1 MKTKAVLFAGLTIV
15 IACVV
20 GVMILVQRQRAREAA
35 AVLAA
40 KSESTGQSRP
50 PAPLV
55 ATLGEK
61 SGGIAGSTPVPEVK
75 TETQTDTNIQPATEP
90 NAAGLATDPVT
101 DPLARVALSMVGL
114 DLDAELYW
122 VASINDPT
130 LPAAE
135 RQDLIEDLNEVGLA
149 DPKHPTPD
157 DLPLIL
163 SRLELI
169 EELWPWAMDG
179 VNDEAFDEAYKDLEN
194 LAELAQG
201 RGEPVK

>member
-20 GVMILVQRQRAREAA
+20 GVVILVQRQRAREA
-35 AVLAA
+35 VLLAA
-40 KSESTGQSRP
+40 KGEQAGRANQSRP

-55 ATLGEK
+55 ASLGEK
-61 SGGIAGSTPVPEVK
+61 TGGIAGSTPVPEVK
-75 TETQTDTNIQPATEP
+75 TETQTDTNIQQGTQP
-90 NAAGLATDPVT
+90 NAAGPATDPVT

-135 RQDLIEDLNEVGLA
+135 RQDLIEDLN
-149 DPKHPTPD
+149 
-157 DLPLIL
+157 
-163 SRLELI
+163 
-169 EELWPWAMDG
+169 
-179 VNDEAFDEAYKDLEN
+179 
-194 LAELAQG
+194 
-201 RGEPVK
+201 